1 MTNKITEV
9 HITSSFMKFLN
20 KNDNSITKILDIVS
34 SFKKFTPNTYLYSI
48 NNPPPRAT
56 YKYTEKLFIGCILHI
71 SFNSSSWNSF
81 IGPIPGKQVHMGTSK
96 IITTFVIILTCT
108 ICS

>member
-1 MTNKITEV
+1 MTNKIPEV

-34 SFKKFTPNTYLYSI
+34 SFKKFTLNTYLYSI

-56 YKYTEKLFIGCILHI
+56 YINTLKNYLLDAYYTFHSIVLHGIL
-71 SFNSSSWNSF
+71 
-81 IGPIPGKQVHMGTSK
+81 
-96 IITTFVIILTCT
+96 L
-108 ICS
+108 